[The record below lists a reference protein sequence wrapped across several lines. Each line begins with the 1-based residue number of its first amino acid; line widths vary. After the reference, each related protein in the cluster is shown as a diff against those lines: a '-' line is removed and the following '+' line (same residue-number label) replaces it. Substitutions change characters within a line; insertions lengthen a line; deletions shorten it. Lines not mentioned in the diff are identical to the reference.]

1 MQKMRNCHS
10 WPATGPLPTNIVV
23 ADMTGSKCNAVE
35 FPCSTPIHEPWNGLE
50 HAGCA
55 GAC

>member
-1 MQKMRNCHS
+1 MYNVHS

-23 ADMTGSKCNAVE
+23 ADMTGSKCNAVG
-35 FPCSTPIHEPWNGLE
+35 SLAVHIIYVHEPWNSLE

-55 GAC
+55 GTC